1 MADGVETD
9 GAEADGAELAGTD
22 EAAAADALPEGA
34 ADPAEDGD
42 GDAAWCWAR
51 TVVDGTRTANNA
63 ANVRWIVAF
72 ASLTIMLF
80 VPDICW
86 LASAII
92 LPLKLLPKGKQK
104 PHGIPWQRSRE
115 LFQ

>member
-1 MADGVETD
+1 GGCDDAAP
-9 GAEADGAELAGTD
+9 AEPSVADGAVADGTEPDGAVPAPEDD
-22 EAAAADALPEGA
+22 EAP
-34 ADPAEDGD
+34 EDGD
-42 GDAAWCWAR
+42 GGTAWCWAR
-51 TVVDGTRTANNA
+51 TVVDGTRTASNA

-92 LPLKLLPKGKQK
+92 SSLKLRPEG
-104 PHGIPWQRSRE
+104 
-115 LFQ
+115 